1 MSDYN
6 TLEKE
11 YLALEAE
18 LEQDAQ
24 ADEADTHEDA
34 PAAVEA
40 EDKPSL
46 PDSNKPNVDD
56 QNNPKD
62 SQADSEQKHQHEP
75 TDVEKYAEERRK
87 RRAYERKMHAADKR
101 RAEVEAEN
109 AELKARLERANQQGI
124 TVPELPKTI
133 DAQAIRSGDP
143 DAIADALEVIM
154 RSQVRPEP
162 MQPKPSEVVGQ
173 ANPAQAFETFDEFL
187 DSLPDISEVHKIA
200 YWTERDPVRYQMA
213 QQVERELFE
222 RLSQQGQSLE
232 AIYTQVARETERRVQ
247 TLEQHHF
254 KPAANATP
262 RSLSQVAGQG
272 GQAAG
277 SLVEQFLKLPAKE
290 QTAFYTK
297 LSPRDRERLEMAL
310 ED

>member
-109 AELKARLERANQQGI
+109 VELKARLERATQQGI

-133 DAQAIRSGDP
+133 DKQAIRGGDP
-143 DAIADALEVIM
+143 DAIADALEVIE
-154 RSQVRPEP
+154 RSLVRPAPLQPSTVAEP
-162 MQPKPSEVVGQ
+162 
-173 ANPAQAFETFDEFL
+173 ANPAQAFESFDAFL
-187 DSLPDISEVHKIA
+187 DSLPDTSEVHKIA

-213 QQVERELFE
+213 QQVERELYD

-277 SLVEQFLKLPAKE
+277 SLVEQFLKLPPKE
-290 QTAFYTK
+290 QTAFYAK